1 MPYIG
6 NDIRANEDYKIIDD
20 ISSGFNGS
28 ATSFALQVGGSAPVP
43 FPKFESQLL
52 ISVNGVIQEP
62 DPSGSAGFKLSGT
75 NIVFSSAPTNGHAF
89 FGVIYA
95 GADYVNA
102 GGTFPDGSTA
112 VPSIT
117 FTTDTDTGVY
127 RKGSGSLGFVSNTT
141 EIANFDSNGL
151 TFSSGN
157 LILGDSSGTNDDRIK
172 LGASGDL
179 QLYHDS
185 NNSLINA
192 SGTGN
197 LIVQGA
203 SDIILRPA
211 DGEVGI
217 DINANSS
224 VDLYFDN
231 SKKLETTNLGTK
243 IIGDLFLDNPDHA
256 GSDVQFDS
264 SAKKLKF
271 DDNVKANFGSGD
283 DLSIY
288 HTGSTNRIETSGQI
302 QMICNNL
309 SLANAANSESLI
321 QAFQDGAV
329 NLFFN
334 GSKKFETLT
343 DGVNVT
349 GTLKVNGS
357 AFTGGIASVVADT
370 SPQLGGNL
378 ASNGNNILMADN
390 DEIVVGNS
398 NDLIIRHIP
407 GSRHEILGGASA
419 QLQVRCDETLFLS
432 ENGNENLFRAVKD
445 GGFKAYYDNSLKLET
460 AANGI
465 IVQDDAP
472 YIVIKDSDTASGN
485 GAIGYIENQTS
496 NGTALWKIGNT
507 ETDQNTLIINQRQ
520 NASTKFT
527 GAISGDTWEIFG
539 NSGHFAPCS
548 NNTFDIGT
556 NSRRVRNLYTND
568 LNLSNEGSSND
579 VDGTWGNYTIQEGAE
594 DLFLINKR
602 NGKKYKFNLTE
613 VS

>member
-62 DPSGSAGFKLSGT
+62 DPSGSAGFRLSGT

-141 EIANFDSNGL
+141 EITNFDSNGI
-151 TFSSGN
+151 TISSGN

-172 LGASGDL
+172 LGAGGDL
-179 QLYHDS
+179 EIYHDGS
-185 NNSLINA
+185 NSIIDNA
-192 SGTGN
+192 TGEFRLLGDLVRIMNGAGTKVAIETN
-197 LIVQGA
+197 
-203 SDIILRPA
+203 
-211 DGEVGI
+211 
-217 DINANSS
+217 
-224 VDLYFDN
+224 VDNNVELYFN
-231 SKKLETTNLGTK
+231 NAKKLETTNLGTK

-288 HTGSTNRIETSGQI
+288 HDGSDSYIDESGTGDLKIRSLSGIQLQNGGEKYITCHPNAQIELYH
-302 QMICNNL
+302 N
-309 SLANAANSESLI
+309 
-321 QAFQDGAV
+321 D
-329 NLFFN
+329 
-334 GSKKFETLT
+334 SKKFETLT

-357 AFTGGIASVVADT
+357 AFTGGIASVAADT
-370 SPQLGGNL
+370 SPQLGGDL
-378 ASNGNNILMADN
+378 ESNGNDILMADN
-390 DEIVVGNS
+390 DRIKIGNS
-398 NDLIIRHIP
+398 TDFQLLHNGSNSFIVNSTGFLDLQADAFR
-407 GSRHEILGGASA
+407 ILSSGGESQAKFTA
-419 QLQVRCDETLFLS
+419 
-432 ENGNENLFRAVKD
+432 NGAVEL
-445 GGFKAYYDNSLKLET
+445 YHDNSKKLET

>member
-62 DPSGSAGFKLSGT
+62 DPSGSAGFRLSGT

-357 AFTGGIASVVADT
+357 AFTGGIASVAADT
-370 SPQLGGNL
+370 SPQLGGDL
-378 ASNGNNILMADN
+378 ESNGNDILMADN
-390 DEIVVGNS
+390 DRIKIGNS
-398 NDLIIRHIP
+398 TDFQLLHNGSNSFIVNSTGFLDLQADAFR
-407 GSRHEILGGASA
+407 ILSSGGESQAKFTA
-419 QLQVRCDETLFLS
+419 
-432 ENGNENLFRAVKD
+432 NGAVEL
-445 GGFKAYYDNSLKLET
+445 YHDNSKKLET

-485 GAIGYIENQTS
+485 CAIGYIENQTS